1 MEDFLDLYLARII
14 KIILLF
20 LNVQDLNHT
29 DYFQSEQDDLI
40 SNKQEYKMSPK
51 QKTATK
57 RHASSRPNKRNM
69 RKRLLQIQENA
80 ILLQSLAQE

>member
-14 KIILLF
+14 IIILLF

-40 SNKQEYKMSPK
+40 SNNRNIKCHQ
-51 QKTATK
+51 
-57 RHASSRPNKRNM
+57 NK
-69 RKRLLQIQENA
+69 KLLQKDTQIA
-80 ILLQSLAQE
+80 VLTKGI

>member
-29 DYFQSEQDDLI
+29 DYLQSEQDDLI
-40 SNKQEYKMSPK
+40 SNNRNKKCHLNKKLQ
-51 QKTATK
+51 QKDTQAAVQT
-57 RHASSRPNKRNM
+57 
-69 RKRLLQIQENA
+69 E
-80 ILLQSLAQE
+80 ET

>member
-1 MEDFLDLYLARII
+1 MEEFLDIYLARII

-40 SNKQEYKMSPK
+40 SNNRNIKCHLNKKLQ
-51 QKTATK
+51 QKDTQVAVQT
-57 RHASSRPNKRNM
+57 
-69 RKRLLQIQENA
+69 RKI
-80 ILLQSLAQE
+80 

>member
-1 MEDFLDLYLARII
+1 MEDFLDLYLASII

-40 SNKQEYKMSPK
+40 SNNRNAKCHLNKKLQ
-51 QKTATK
+51 QKDEQAAVQTRET
-57 RHASSRPNKRNM
+57 
-69 RKRLLQIQENA
+69 
-80 ILLQSLAQE
+80 

>member
-29 DYFQSEQDDLI
+29 D
-40 SNKQEYKMSPK
+40 
-51 QKTATK
+51 
-57 RHASSRPNKRNM
+57 
-69 RKRLLQIQENA
+69 
-80 ILLQSLAQE
+80 